1 MLLAQ
6 YFWKGYSF
14 GKKKKKKGKQEKEN
28 KKKKKSKKKRKKEKE
43 KKKEKKKNGKKSKK
57 RKEKE
62 KQSLAVPNTV
72 LSNRVFR
79 ITIEECLFYRFFCLI
94 LHIIC
99 CSLNTLSFLGTQIFW
114 VFFRIQNLNPPNL
127 GDLEIRHVFVDSIV
141 FRQQIYC
148 SFQQM
153 VGTSVIFCGRHKSM
167 TPNYRSSPTVVLYK
181 RDVLQNITKSLNS
194 ASSSFF
200 IKLQTS
206 A

>member
-1 MLLAQ
+1 M
-6 YFWKGYSF
+6 
-14 GKKKKKKGKQEKEN
+14 
-28 KKKKKSKKKRKKEKE
+28 
-43 KKKEKKKNGKKSKK
+43 
-57 RKEKE
+57 
-62 KQSLAVPNTV
+62 AVPNTV

-114 VFFRIQNLNPPNL
+114 GFFRIQNLNPPNL

-200 IKLQTS
+200 IKLQAS